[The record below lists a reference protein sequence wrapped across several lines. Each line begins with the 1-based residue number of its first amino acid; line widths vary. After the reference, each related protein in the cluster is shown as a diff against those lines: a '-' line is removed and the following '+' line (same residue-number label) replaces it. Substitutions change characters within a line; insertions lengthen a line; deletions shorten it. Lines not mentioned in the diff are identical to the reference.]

1 MKDPN
6 LHTNSNETEQAF
18 ENLKSWVD
26 FYSKKSWINFVID
39 EKLDAPAAVPDNS
52 INNDLTIILNPKLL
66 KQKFKL
72 TDEQLLFVLFHEIEH
87 LIEDSKLKSSP
98 KWQQIANKRK
108 KRLTE
113 AKHLAKAIHTLE
125 NIIRDVY
132 VNNEVSK
139 KAPVLWQAKRSNYK
153 DHFFKESDFLNMPEV
168 WIDWKKTWKTSPLPK
183 HLQFAYT
190 ILREAMLPDERCNI
204 DPEIRKIVNRFKIAW
219 VINKAS
225 SWNLSDR
232 LEIIWKYLEPIYKS
246 FLKEDIK
253 NNKENNKSNNWDS
266 SNSGNSDQSNSNW
279 APNDNPK
286 WNNKEANS
294 NNGNESEWNRKDLV
308 MDNVKK
314 AIKKLT
320 WEQKDQ
326 DNNDSNKKDS
336 DDVKQQEDENL
347 KPKNPFDDIY
357 EDIWEL
363 PHILDG
369 NLEKEDIKKVK
380 DKIKQKVEWS
390 KPKSREQLEL
400 EKRAENMWVDPENNK
415 EIENTVKKLRDY
427 DRFLERLK
435 WLKDTETWNSV
446 MEEIYNLFQN
456 IRAKRLKPKMKS
468 RWPVDMEHWVRL
480 DTWSIATWIAQV
492 KSWETNPIMFKEDV
506 KHVKENLLVW
516 DFDLTIVADWSW
528 SMKWEEN
535 RQQKI
540 AILLIFEAL
549 KLLHDK
555 LEMDKHNL
563 EKPVNFST
571 EGIMFKWINTKN
583 FKKSSTDFTDKNR
596 LDVYSLLDYSDWNIT
611 NDYDGVNDIIKN
623 IENKPE
629 EYLRSIK
636 EWKIKKIVLVLSDWG
651 SSNEERMKQK
661 ISILRSYWILVY
673 WIGITES
680 WSPVVDLFAWKNKS
694 LWFWQVCEKAKDLSR
709 TLKDLLVVH
718 IKNVYGTAW

>member
-1 MKDPN
+1 MDLN

-18 ENLKSWVD
+18 ESLKSWVD

-87 LIEDSKLKSSP
+87 IIEDSKLKSSP
-98 KWQQIANKRK
+98 KWQKVANERK

-125 NIIRDVY
+125 NIVRDVY

-168 WIDWKKTWKTSPLPK
+168 WKDWKETWKTSPLPK

-190 ILREAMLPDERCNI
+190 ILREAMLPDEKCNI
-204 DPEIRKIVNRFKIAW
+204 DPEIRKIVNRFKRAW

-225 SWNLSDR
+225 SWSLSDR
-232 LEIIWKYLEPIYKS
+232 LESIWKYLEPTYKR
-246 FLKEDIK
+246 FLEEDIK
-253 NNKENNKSNNWDS
+253 NNKDSNQNNNWDS
-266 SNSGNSDQSNSNW
+266 SNSGDSDPSNSNW
-279 APNDNPK
+279 TPNNNWE
-286 WNNKEANS
+286 WNSNEANS
-294 NNGNESEWNRKDLV
+294 NNGNESEWNSKDGV
-308 MDNVKK
+308 MDKVKK

-320 WEQKDQ
+320 WDQKEQ
-326 DNNDSNKKDS
+326 DNNDSNKKES
-336 DDVKQQEDENL
+336 DDEKKQENENIE
-347 KPKNPFDDIY
+347 PKNPFDDIY
-357 EDIWEL
+357 EDYWEL
-363 PHILDG
+363 PHILDD
-369 NLEKEDIKKVK
+369 NLEKEDMKKVK
-380 DKIKQKVEWS
+380 EKIKQKVEWS

-400 EKRAENMWVDPENNK
+400 EKRAENMWVDPDNDK
-415 EIENTVKKLRDY
+415 EIENTVKRLRDY
-427 DRFLERLK
+427 DKFLERLK

-492 KSWETNPIMFKEDV
+492 KSWETNPVMFKEDI

-516 DFDLTIVADWSW
+516 DFDLTIVADWTW
-528 SMKWEEN
+528 SMWWEKN

-540 AILLIFEAL
+540 AFLLILEAL
-549 KLLHDK
+549 KILHDK
-555 LEMDKHNL
+555 FEINKSKLKQPINFETEWFIFGSNSRCIKEKSSDFKDSEKLAVYSSLDEDDWPDNNEWLLL
-563 EKPVNFST
+563 EKMYKDFSN
-571 EGIMFKWINTKN
+571 NTSESE
-583 FKKSSTDFTDKNR
+583 KK
-596 LDVYSLLDYSDWNIT
+596 
-611 NDYDGVNDIIKN
+611 
-623 IENKPE
+623 E
-629 EYLRSIK
+629 IK
-636 EWKIKKIVLVLSDWG
+636 EWKTKKIIIVLSDWWQDVA
-651 SSNEERMKQK
+651 EYERK
-661 ISILRSYWILVY
+661 LRENIKNFRNDWVLVY
-673 WIGITES
+673 AVGITND
-680 WSPVVDLFAWKNKS
+680 WSPVVDLFAWENKS
-694 LWFWQVCEKAKDLSR
+694 LWFWQVCEKAEDLSR
-709 TLKDLLVVH
+709 TLKDLLIDH
-718 IKNVYGTAW
+718 IKNV